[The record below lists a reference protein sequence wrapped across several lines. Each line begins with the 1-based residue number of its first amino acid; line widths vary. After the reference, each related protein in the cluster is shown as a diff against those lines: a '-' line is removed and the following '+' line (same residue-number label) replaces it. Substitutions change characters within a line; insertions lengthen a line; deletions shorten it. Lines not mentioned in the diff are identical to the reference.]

1 MALLEIIS
9 RIFSRE
15 NGGSKA
21 VARERLRLVLIHDR
35 ASVSPNLLNTMK
47 EELIRVIREYMDID
61 EESLVVNFENEE
73 DSVALVA
80 NIPIRGF
87 RRAVNE

>member
-1 MALLEIIS
+1 MLDIIS
-9 RIFSRE
+9 RIFFRDHGGSRE
-15 NGGSKA
+15 

-35 ASVSPNLLNTMK
+35 ASVSPNFLNAMK
-47 EELIRVIREYMDID
+47 EELIKVIREYMDID
-61 EESLVVNFENEE
+61 EESLVVSFENEE

-87 RRAVNE
+87 RHAVNE